1 TYTAPASVTITAT
14 ASDADGTV
22 SSVKFYNGNTLL
34 GTSTTSPYSFT
45 WTNVAAGTYVLTAV
59 ATDNSGA
66 ATTSTAVDISVSAA
80 STADITG
87 PTCGG
92 VNSTI
97 SFALNPSH
105 RTSATSYSW
114 YFQGYT
120 KSITPATG
128 AAYDVT
134 ISTGQYFTGGEVCVG
149 VQYSVAPYYASYC
162 LKVSECSAARLS
174 ATSVTSSLLS
184 VAPNPFTSDF
194 NLSVPEPVAHIAII
208 NSVGEQVFSQDYG
221 NVSGNIDL
229 GSNLVSGLYIV
240 TITYSSGRTETT
252 RVAKSQ

>member
-34 GTSTTSPYSFT
+34 GTSTIAPYSFT
-45 WTNVAAGTYVLTAV
+45 WANVAAGTYVITAV

-66 ATTSTAVDISVSAA
+66 ATTSAAVDITVTAA
-80 STADITG
+80 VTSTADITG

-120 KSITPATG
+120 KSITPTTG

-149 VQYSVAPYYASYC
+149 VQYSGAPYYASYC
-162 LKVSECSAARLS
+162 MKVSECSNARLS
-174 ATSVTSSLLS
+174 ATSVTSS
-184 VAPNPFTSDF
+184 
-194 NLSVPEPVAHIAII
+194 
-208 NSVGEQVFSQDYG
+208 
-221 NVSGNIDL
+221 
-229 GSNLVSGLYIV
+229 
-240 TITYSSGRTETT
+240 
-252 RVAKSQ
+252 